1 MNGAE
6 PVPGLPLAWGGP
18 ALTGALRSTADDFVV
33 EEQLG
38 FVASGAGEHVLL
50 WVEKRGQNTEWVARQ
65 LARFA
70 GVAPV
75 AVGYAGLKDRH
86 AVTRQHF
93 SVQLPGRAD
102 PDWAAAGIEGVTVL
116 SAARHAR
123 KLPRGALQG
132 NRFELVLRNVAG
144 DREAALGIVESIR
157 AGGVPNYYGEQR
169 FGRGGDNVAQA
180 RAMFAGRRVE
190 RAERSI
196 LLSAARSELFNRVLA
211 RRVGEGTWQ
220 RLVEGEVCQLDGTG
234 SIFGP
239 QPIDAALVAR
249 CEAGDIHPTGP
260 LWGAGEL
267 RCGEPLRAL
276 EQAVADAEPDLAAG
290 LVAAGLKQERRALRV
305 RVGGLEARFED
316 DALRLAF
323 SLPAGA
329 YATGVV
335 RELCAG

>member
-1 MNGAE
+1 LNAGD
-6 PVPGLPLAWGGP
+6 PLPLAWGGAP
-18 ALTGALRSTADDFVV
+18 LTGIVRSTPDDFVV

-38 FVASGAGEHVLL
+38 FAASGAGEHVLL

-132 NRFELVLRNVAG
+132 NRFELVLRGVSG
-144 DREAALGIVESIR
+144 DHDAALRIVESIR
-157 AGGVPNYYGEQR
+157 TGGVPNYYGEQR

-180 RAMFAGRRVE
+180 RSMFAGRQVE

-211 RRVGEGTWQ
+211 RRVREGSWG

-239 QPIDAALVAR
+239 QPIDEALLAR
-249 CEAGDIHPTGP
+249 CTAGDIHPTGP

-276 EQAVADAEPDLAAG
+276 EQAVADAEPELTAG
-290 LVAAGLKQERRALRV
+290 LIAAGLKQERRALRV
-305 RVGGLEARFED
+305 RVGDLEARFD
-316 DALRLAF
+316 GDALHLAF

-335 RELCAG
+335 REICAS